1 MFLQHR
7 KGGSVMGIMDRVG
20 PKKMITWL
28 SGALCC
34 AVLLG
39 GVPASWAMEP
49 GAQPAPDAAQLYKQY
64 CQQCH
69 EGQVA
74 RAPHREVMSRLPAN
88 LVLHSLSVGKMRMQ
102 GWVRTIAERRALS
115 EWITGKKI
123 KETDETVGGFCED
136 APGEF
141 SVADG
146 APQWNGWG
154 VDNTNSR
161 FQSAENAGIP
171 ADQVPQLKVKW
182 VFGLPMDF
190 RASQPTV
197 VGGRV
202 FVGSLQGRIYSLDA
216 KTGCLYWSVKT
227 DGGVRSTMVVDSLP
241 GTNPPRYVVYVG
253 DASANMYALD
263 ARTGKQL
270 WKVDVDDH
278 PLATITG
285 TPKTLGNRLYV
296 STTALEE
303 LAGADPNYE
312 CCTFRG
318 KMMAL
323 NRFNGKLVWRAYTL
337 DAAQPVRKNA
347 IGVQLWG
354 PSGAS
359 IWSSPALDPERNS
372 MYVTTG
378 DNYSDPAS
386 LTSDA
391 VVAFDLRTGEFMWS
405 KQFTA
410 GDAWNVGCEQTDDT
424 NCPQARGPD
433 LDFASSPIL
442 RILPDGRRVI
452 LAGQKSGV
460 MHAIDPDRKGEILW
474 QQRVGKGGL
483 IGGIQW
489 GSAADAKQVYVAL
502 SDIGVTTVPD
512 SDIGFDTT
520 LDSSVGGGMFAYDIE
535 TGERKWYIPPPG
547 CGDRKQCSPA
557 QSAAVSAMPGVVFSG
572 SIDGHLRGYA
582 TNSGEVVWDYN
593 ADQEYE
599 STNGV
604 KTRGGSFDGPGPTI
618 VDGMV
623 YVNSGYG
630 FQGGMGGNALIA
642 FSVDGE

>member
-28 SGALCC
+28 SGALCF

-582 TNSGEVVWDYN
+582 TNSGEVMWDYN

>member
-7 KGGSVMGIMDRVG
+7 KGGSVMGTMDRVG

-49 GAQPAPDAAQLYKQY
+49 GAQPAPDAEQLYKQY

-303 LAGADPNYE
+303 LAGADPSYE

-323 NRFNGKLVWRAYTL
+323 NRFNGKLVWRGYTL
-337 DAAQPVRKNA
+337 DAAQPIRKNA

-359 IWSSPALDPERNS
+359 IWSSPALDPERNR

-391 VVAFDLRTGEFMWS
+391 VVAFDLRTGEFLWS

-582 TNSGEVVWDYN
+582 TNSGEVMWDYN

-618 VDGMV
+618 VAGMV

>member
-1 MFLQHR
+1 
-7 KGGSVMGIMDRVG
+7 
-20 PKKMITWL
+20 MITWL
-28 SGALCC
+28 SGALCF
-34 AVLLG
+34 AVLLC

-49 GAQPAPDAAQLYKQY
+49 GAQPAPDAEQLYKQY

-123 KETDETVGGFCED
+123 KDTDETVGGFCED

-171 ADQVPQLKVKW
+171 VDQVPQLKVKW

-337 DAAQPVRKNA
+337 DAPQPTRKNA

-359 IWSSPALDPERNS
+359 IWSSPALDPERNR

-391 VVAFDLRTGEFMWS
+391 VVAFDLRTGEFLWA

-618 VDGMV
+618 VAGMV

-642 FSVDGE
+642 FSVNGE

>member
-1 MFLQHR
+1 
-7 KGGSVMGIMDRVG
+7 MGTMDRVG

-28 SGALCC
+28 SGALCF

-49 GAQPAPDAAQLYKQY
+49 GAQPAPDAEQLYKQY

-141 SVADG
+141 FVADG

-391 VVAFDLRTGEFMWS
+391 VVAFDLRTGEFLWS

-582 TNSGEVVWDYN
+582 TNSGEVMWDYN

>member
-7 KGGSVMGIMDRVG
+7 KGGSVMGTMDRVG

-49 GAQPAPDAAQLYKQY
+49 GAQPAPDAEQLYKQY

-303 LAGADPNYE
+303 LAGADPSYE

-323 NRFNGKLVWRAYTL
+323 NRFNGKLVWRGYTL

-391 VVAFDLRTGEFMWS
+391 VVAFDLRTGEFLWA

>member
-1 MFLQHR
+1 
-7 KGGSVMGIMDRVG
+7 MGTTDRVR
-20 PKKMITWL
+20 PKGRTMATWL
-28 SGALCC
+28 SATLCL
-34 AVLLG
+34 AV
-39 GVPASWAMEP
+39 VQWSAPAGAMEP
-49 GAQPAPDAAQLYKQY
+49 DAEQLYNTY
-64 CQQCH
+64 CAQCH
-69 EGQVA
+69 EGQVK
-74 RAPHREVMSRLPAN
+74 RAPIREVMSRLPAEM
-88 LVLHSLSVGKMRMQ
+88 VLHSLSVGKMRMQ
-102 GWVRTIAERRALS
+102 GWMRTIAERRALS

-123 KETDETVGGFCED
+123 KDTDDTVAGFCAD

-141 SVADG
+141 SVEDG

-154 VDNTNSR
+154 VDHTNSR
-161 FQSAENAGIP
+161 FQSAEAAGIP
-171 ADQVPQLKVKW
+171 ADQVPNLKVKW

-190 RASQPTV
+190 RVSQPTV

-202 FVGSLQGRIYSLDA
+202 FIGSLQGRIYSLDA

-227 DGGVRSTMVVDSLP
+227 DGGVRSTMVVDTLP
-241 GTNPPRYVVYVG
+241 GTTPPRYVVYVG
-253 DASANMYALD
+253 DAAANMYALD
-263 ARTGKQL
+263 ARTGKEL

-285 TPKTLGNRLYV
+285 TPKTHGNRLYV

-303 LAGADPNYE
+303 IAGSDPTYE

-318 KMMAL
+318 KIMAL
-323 NRFNGKLVWRAYTL
+323 NRFNGKLVWRAYML
-337 DAAQPVRKNA
+337 DPAVPVRKNA

-359 IWSSPALDPERNS
+359 IWSSPALDPERNR

-391 VVAFDLRTGEFMWS
+391 VVALDLRTGDVLWS
-405 KQFTA
+405 KQFTPN
-410 GDAWNVGCEQTDDT
+410 DAWNAGCELEDDT
-424 NCPQARGPD
+424 NCPEARGPD

-442 RILPDGRRVI
+442 RILPDGRRIV

-460 MHAIDPDRKGEILW
+460 MHAIDPDRNGEILW
-474 QQRVGKGGL
+474 QERVGKGGL
-483 IGGIQW
+483 VGGIQW

-502 SDIGVTTVPD
+502 SDIGLRAIRD
-512 SDIGFDTT
+512 SDIGFTT
-520 LDSSVGGGMFAYDIE
+520 RLDSSVGGGMFALDIE
-535 TGERKWYIPPPG
+535 TGERKWHVPPPS
-547 CGDRKQCSPA
+547 CGERTKCSPA
-557 QSAAVSAMPGVVFSG
+557 QSAAVSALPGVVFSG
-572 SIDGHLRGYA
+572 SVDSHLRAYA
-582 TNSGEVVWDYN
+582 TDTGEVVWDYN

-623 YVNSGYG
+623 YVHSGYG
-630 FQGGMGGNALIA
+630 FSGGIGGNALIA
-642 FSVDGE
+642 FSVNGE

>member
-1 MFLQHR
+1 
-7 KGGSVMGIMDRVG
+7 
-20 PKKMITWL
+20 MITWL
-28 SGALCC
+28 SGALCF
-34 AVLLG
+34 AVLQC

-49 GAQPAPDAAQLYKQY
+49 GAQPAPDAEQLYKQY

-123 KETDETVGGFCED
+123 KDTDETVGGFCED

-171 ADQVPQLKVKW
+171 ADKIPQLKVKW

-216 KTGCLYWSVKT
+216 KTGCLYWSMKT

-337 DAAQPVRKNA
+337 DAPQPTRKNA

-359 IWSSPALDPERNS
+359 IWSSPALDPERNR

-391 VVAFDLRTGEFMWS
+391 VVAFDLRTGEFLWA

-424 NCPQARGPD
+424 NCPEARGPD

-442 RILPDGRRVI
+442 RILPDERRVI

-460 MHAIDPDRKGEILW
+460 MHAIDPDRNGEILW

>member
-1 MFLQHR
+1 
-7 KGGSVMGIMDRVG
+7 MGTMDRVG

-28 SGALCC
+28 SGALCF

-49 GAQPAPDAAQLYKQY
+49 GAQPAPDAEQLYKQY

-391 VVAFDLRTGEFMWS
+391 VVAFDLRTGEFLWS

-557 QSAAVSAMPGVVFSG
+557 QSAAVSAIPGVVFSG

-582 TNSGEVVWDYN
+582 TNSGEVMWDYN